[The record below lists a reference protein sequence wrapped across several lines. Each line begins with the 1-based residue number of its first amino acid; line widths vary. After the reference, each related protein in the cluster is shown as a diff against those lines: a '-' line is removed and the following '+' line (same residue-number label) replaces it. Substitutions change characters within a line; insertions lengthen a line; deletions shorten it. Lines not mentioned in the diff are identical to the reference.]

1 MPFTDIISKTFK
13 RRIITIFASVTVL
26 GASATAVAPLAQAQ
40 IGLNPSPDLYVVM
53 FRADWCAPCKV
64 VEPTIQK
71 ALNTLRDPKI
81 EYLTID
87 ISNPGLSEISAH
99 AAFDREIVPQYNSW
113 LGVTGFAAII
123 DADTKRTL
131 GCVNMLYDQNATTTH
146 IRNLKTIAIMNK
158 PSLDLTCP
166 DQITERP
173 SVL

>member
-71 ALNTLRDPKI
+71 LI
-81 EYLTID
+81 
-87 ISNPGLSEISAH
+87 
-99 AAFDREIVPQYNSW
+99 
-113 LGVTGFAAII
+113 
-123 DADTKRTL
+123 
-131 GCVNMLYDQNATTTH
+131 
-146 IRNLKTIAIMNK
+146 
-158 PSLDLTCP
+158 
-166 DQITERP
+166 
-173 SVL
+173 